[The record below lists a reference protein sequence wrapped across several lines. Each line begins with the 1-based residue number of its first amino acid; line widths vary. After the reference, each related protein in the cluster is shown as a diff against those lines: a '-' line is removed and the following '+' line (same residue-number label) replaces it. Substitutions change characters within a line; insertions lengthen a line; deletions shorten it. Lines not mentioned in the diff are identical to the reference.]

1 MESVKGF
8 HTLVQSQRFNHKM
21 FLSFFFH
28 IIQSQTKRIT
38 NLLTFIKTIVKVISI
53 LIEVIFF

>member
-21 FLSFFFH
+21 FLSFFFLH

-38 NLLTFIKTIVKVISI
+38 NLWTFIKTIVKSHIHI
-53 LIEVIFF
+53 H